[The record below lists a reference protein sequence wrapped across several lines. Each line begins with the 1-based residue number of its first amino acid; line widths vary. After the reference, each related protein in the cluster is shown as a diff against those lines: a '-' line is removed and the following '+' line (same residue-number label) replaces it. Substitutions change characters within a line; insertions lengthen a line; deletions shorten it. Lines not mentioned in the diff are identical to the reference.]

1 MFWILGL
8 ELFVVKLVDV
18 LVVVLQ
24 VCITLTAQVHFQTL
38 NQTLHIY
45 FRLFFFLYFLF
56 FLSVCFGFCILGF
69 WGFFLLLLFNHGL
82 IHQNVRTECIHGL
95 ASTCT

>member
-45 FRLFFFLYFLF
+45 FRLLFSLFPFFFFICLFWFLHFGVLGVF
-56 FLSVCFGFCILGF
+56 FVVI
-69 WGFFLLLLFNHGL
+69 
-82 IHQNVRTECIHGL
+82 IQP
-95 ASTCT
+95 